1 MKRTAP
7 VKKGSV
13 LTLPVTDLG
22 IHGEGIGR
30 IDGFTVFVPGGL
42 PGEQVSAEITQVKPS
57 YAIGTL
63 REILQTSRERV
74 TPLCPAFG
82 RCGGCQISHLS
93 YEGQLAAKH
102 KRVRDVIRRI
112 GGIDRDVVRPVI
124 PAASPYGYRNKM
136 AAPAA
141 KKDGKSCLGFYRQGS
156 HELIPLS
163 CCPIQNKENNAL
175 LARVSDFLRTH
186 ELPIYDEASGKGSLR
201 HVVARTG
208 KDGMLMVVLVTAAE
222 SLPCEQEWIAAL
234 RSLPFVKS
242 IYHNVQKRKGNVILG
257 DKIRLLWG
265 EKTII
270 ASLMGLT
277 FDISPYSFFQVHG
290 AQAEILYETALAFAD
305 LSGGETVIDAY
316 CGTGTISLCLARQ
329 AKKVIGLD
337 IVKPAIDDAWK
348 NAKRNGMKN
357 VAFYA
362 GDAGKLMPGLYKE
375 GLAPEV
381 IVMDPVRAG
390 AGEAVLQAAA
400 GMKPKRIVY
409 VSCNPATF
417 ARDAKYL
424 EQAGYRLEQVQPV
437 DMFPQT
443 MHIETVSLLVREKR
457 NKNPA

>member
-1 MKRTAP
+1 MKQTAP

-13 LTLPVTDLG
+13 ITLPVTDLG

-30 IDGFTVFVPGGL
+30 IEGYTVFVPGGL
-42 PGEQVSAEITQVKPS
+42 PGEQVRAEITQVKPS
-57 YAIGTL
+57 YAIGI
-63 REILQTSRERV
+63 RQEILQTSSERV

-93 YEGQLAAKH
+93 YGGQLAIKY

-112 GGIDRDVVRPVI
+112 AGIDRDVVRPVI
-124 PAASPYGYRNKM
+124 PAATPYGYRNKM

-141 KKDGKSCLGFYRQGS
+141 KKNGKGCLGFYRQGS
-156 HELIPLS
+156 HDLISLS
-163 CCPIQNKENNAL
+163 SCPIQNQENNDL
-175 LARVSDFLRTH
+175 LALATDFLH
-186 ELPIYDEASGKGSLR
+186 HHNMPIYDEAGGGGSLR

-208 KDGMLMVVLVTAAE
+208 EDGMLMVVLVTATKT
-222 SLPCEQEWIAAL
+222 LPYEKEWIAAL
-234 RSLPFVKS
+234 RMLPSVQS

-257 DKIRLLWG
+257 DTIRLLWG
-265 EKTII
+265 KKTIL

-277 FDISPYSFFQVHG
+277 FDVSPYSFFQVHP
-290 AQAEILYETALAFAD
+290 AQAEILYETALSFAD

-316 CGTGTISLCLARQ
+316 CGTGTISLCLAKK

-337 IVKPAIDDAWK
+337 IVKPAIDDARK
-348 NAKRNGMKN
+348 NAKRNGMDN
-357 VAFYA
+357 VTFYA
-362 GDAGKLMPGLYKE
+362 GDAGKLMPGLYKD

-409 VSCNPATF
+409 ISCNPATF

-443 MHIETVSLLVREKR
+443 MHIETVSLFVKV
-457 NKNPA
+457 